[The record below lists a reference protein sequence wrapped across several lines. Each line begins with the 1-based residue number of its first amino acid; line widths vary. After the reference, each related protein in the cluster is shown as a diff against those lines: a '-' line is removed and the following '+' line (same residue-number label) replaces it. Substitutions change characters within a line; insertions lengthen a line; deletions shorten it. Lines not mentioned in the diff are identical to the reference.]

1 MGVLIRTIR
10 ALRKAITLELPGDAH
25 AARAHEA
32 VFAAVELAVCGG
44 QRLGL
49 QVKH

>member
-1 MGVLIRTIR
+1 VGVLIRTIR